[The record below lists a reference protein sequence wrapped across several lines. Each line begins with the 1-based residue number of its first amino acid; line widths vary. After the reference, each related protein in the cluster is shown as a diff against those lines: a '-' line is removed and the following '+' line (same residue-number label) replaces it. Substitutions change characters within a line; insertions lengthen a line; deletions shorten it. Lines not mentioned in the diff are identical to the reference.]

1 MPDQSHKK
9 FDIKFYSRFESGNLQ
24 KAIKVSIKPEYTFS
38 GIVLTSGNLV
48 KAEFDL
54 YLEPD
59 TSTDSLMHW
68 YYF

>member
-1 MPDQSHKK
+1 MPETVQKR

-24 KAIKVSIKPEYTFS
+24 KAIKVTVKPEFTFS

-59 TSTDSLMHW
+59 TMTDSLMHW